1 MRCHDRIVLA
11 HGGGGV
17 LTRRLIDDVWRATFD
32 DPALQHL
39 PDGAVLDAVRA
50 PDGGRIAFTT
60 DSYVVKPI
68 FFRGGDIG
76 RLAVCGTVNDLA
88 VTGARPR
95 YISLAAIIEEG
106 FALDDLRRVADSAAA
121 AAREA
126 GVRIVTGD
134 TKVVEAGAADG
145 LFLTTAGVGFVPEGR
160 ETGPHLARPGD
171 AVIVSGT
178 IGDHGIALMAERE
191 GLAFGTPVSSDCAPL
206 GGLGGLVEAVY
217 DSGAAPHAMRDPT
230 RGGLAAT
237 LYEIAEASGVT
248 VELDEAAIPV
258 RSEVRGACEMLGLD
272 PLTVA
277 NEGKLVAVV
286 PADDADRALA
296 AARAHP
302 LGKDA
307 ALVGRVVER
316 RERPLILKT
325 RIGGE
330 RIVEMPYGE
339 ELPRI
344 C

>member
-1 MRCHDRIVLA
+1 MRTSGKIVLA

-17 LTRRLIDDVWRATFD
+17 LTRRLIDEVWRAAFD
-32 DPALQHL
+32 DPALEHL
-39 PDGAVLDAVRA
+39 PDGAVLS
-50 PDGGRIAFTT
+50 PPEGRIAFTT
-60 DSYVVKPI
+60 DAYVVKPL

-88 VTGARPR
+88 VMGARPG
-95 YISLAAIIEEG
+95 YVSLAAIIEEG
-106 FALDDLRRVADSAAA
+106 FPLEDLRRVADSAAA
-121 AAREA
+121 AAGEA

-134 TKVVEAGAADG
+134 TKVVEGGAADG
-145 LFLTTAGVGFVPEGR
+145 LFLTTAGVGFVPDGR
-160 ETGPHLARPGD
+160 DVGPHLASEGD

-178 IGDHGIALMAERE
+178 VGDHGIALMAERE
-191 GLAFGTPVSSDCAPL
+191 GLSFETPVLSDVAPL
-206 GGLGGLVEAVY
+206 AGLVEAIY
-217 DSGAAPHAMRDPT
+217 ESGASPSAMRDPT

-237 LYEIAEASGVT
+237 LHEIAEASGVT

-258 RSEVRGACEMLGLD
+258 RREVRGACEMLGLD
-272 PLTVA
+272 PLMVA
-277 NEGKLVAVV
+277 NEGKLVAIV
-286 PADDADRALA
+286 PAGQAERALG

-302 LGKDA
+302 LGTDA
-307 ALVGRVVER
+307 VVVGRVVAR
-316 RERPLILKT
+316 RERPLILIT

>member
-1 MRCHDRIVLA
+1 MSSPDRIVIA

-17 LTRRLIDDVWRATFD
+17 LTRRLIDEVWAPAFD
-32 DPALQHL
+32 DAALEHL
-39 PDGAVLDAVRA
+39 PDGAVLPSGD
-50 PDGGRIAFTT
+50 GRIAFTT
-60 DSYVVKPI
+60 DSYVVKPL

-88 VTGARPR
+88 VTGARPA
-95 YISLAAIIEEG
+95 YVSLAAIVEEG
-106 FALDDLRRVADSAAA
+106 FLIDDLRRIAGSAAA

-126 GVRIVTGD
+126 GVRVVTGD

-160 ETGPHLARPGD
+160 DVGPHLARSGD

-191 GLAFGTPVSSDCAPL
+191 GLAFETPVSSDCAPL
-206 GGLGGLVEAVY
+206 GGLVEAIY
-217 DSGAAPHAMRDPT
+217 ESGASPHAMRDPT
-230 RGGLAAT
+230 RGGLAAS
-237 LYEIAEASGVT
+237 LHEIAGASSVT
-248 VELDEAAIPV
+248 VEFDEVAVPV
-258 RSEVRGACEMLGLD
+258 RPEVRGACEMLGLD

-277 NEGKLVAVV
+277 NEGKLVAIV
-286 PADDADRALA
+286 PADDAERALA
-296 AARAHP
+296 AARSHP
-302 LGKDA
+302 LGEGA
-307 ALVGRVVER
+307 AVIGRVVAR

-339 ELPRI
+339 DLPRI

>member
-1 MRCHDRIVLA
+1 MRPPDRIVLA

-17 LTRRLIDDVWRATFD
+17 LTRRLIDEVWRAAFD
-32 DPALQHL
+32 DPALERL
-39 PDGAVLDAVRA
+39 PDGAVLEAVRA
-50 PDGGRIAFTT
+50 PDEGRIAFTT
-60 DSYVVKPI
+60 DSYVVKPL
-68 FFRGGDIG
+68 FFRGGGIG

-88 VTGARPR
+88 VTGARPH

-106 FALDDLRRVADSAAA
+106 FAVDDLRRVADSAAE

-134 TKVVEAGAADG
+134 TKVVETGAADG

-160 ETGPHLARPGD
+160 EVGPHLACEGD
-171 AVIVSGT
+171 AVILSGT

-191 GLAFGTPVSSDCAPL
+191 GLAFETPVSSDCAPL
-206 GGLGGLVEAVY
+206 GGLVGSIYG
-217 DSGAAPHAMRDPT
+217 SGAEPRAMRDPT
-230 RGGLAAT
+230 RGGLAAA

-248 VELDEAAIPV
+248 VELEEAAVPV
-258 RSEVRGACEMLGLD
+258 RPEVRGACEMLGLD

-277 NEGKLVAVV
+277 NEGKLVAIL
-286 PADDADRALA
+286 PAADAERALE

-307 ALVGRVVER
+307 ALVGRVVAK